1 MGTDTANLIQTL
13 GFPVVAAAAA
23 GVFGYKIV
31 FYVLRN
37 LSGEIKELYQII
49 VKLIDKLNG
58 HDRETNKLAK
68 EIAQLR
74 SEVASLYRCMGIPKA
89 SKRVGKSSDDSGD

>member
-1 MGTDTANLIQTL
+1 MGNDTADLITSL
-13 GFPVVAAAAA
+13 GFPVVAALAAA
-23 GVFGYKIV
+23 GFGYKIV

-37 LSGEIKELYQII
+37 LSGEIKELYTII

-74 SEVASLYRCMGIPKA
+74 CEVGALYKCMGVSPRKPTGSRKA
-89 SKRVGKSSDDSGD
+89 DD

>member
-23 GVFGYKIV
+23 GIFGYKIV

-37 LSGEIKELYQII
+37 LSGEVKSLYEII
-49 VKLIDKLNG
+49 VKLIDRLNG
-58 HDRETNKLAK
+58 HDKETRKLEK
-68 EIAQLR
+68 
-74 SEVASLYRCMGIPKA
+74 EVAMLRVEIGGLYKCMGLSPKRRPRP
-89 SKRVGKSSDDSGD
+89 KDEDD

>member
-1 MGTDTANLIQTL
+1 LGADTVNLIQTL

-31 FYVLRN
+31 FFVLRN
-37 LSGEIKELYQII
+37 LSQEVKNLYEII
-49 VKLIDKLNG
+49 VKLIDRLNG
-58 HDRETNKLAK
+58 HDKETNKLSR

-74 SEVASLYRCMGIPKA
+74 CEVASLYKCMGIS
-89 SKRVGKSSDDSGD
+89 SKKTVRRERDE

>member
-13 GFPVVAAAAA
+13 GFPVVAAACA
-23 GVFGYKIV
+23 GLFGYKIV

-74 SEVASLYRCMGIPKA
+74 CEVASLYKCMGISRKPA
-89 SKRVGKSSDDSGD
+89 GKQRTED

>member
-1 MGTDTANLIQTL
+1 MGADTANLIQTL

-23 GVFGYKIV
+23 GIFGYKIV

-37 LSGEIKELYQII
+37 LSGEIKELYTII

-74 SEVASLYRCMGIPKA
+74 CEVASLYKCMGINPRRPNGNRK
-89 SKRVGKSSDDSGD
+89 SDD

>member
-1 MGTDTANLIQTL
+1 VGTDTADLIQTL

-37 LSGEIKELYQII
+37 LSGEIKELYTII

-68 EIAQLR
+68 EIAMLR
-74 SEVASLYRCMGIPKA
+74 VEVGALYKCMGVTKKPVNE
-89 SKRVGKSSDDSGD
+89 KRRDE

>member
-23 GVFGYKIV
+23 GIFGYKIV

-37 LSGEIKELYQII
+37 LSGEVKALYEII
-49 VKLIDKLNG
+49 VKLIDRLNG
-58 HDRETNKLAK
+58 HDKETNKLAK
-68 EIAQLR
+68 EVAMLR
-74 SEVASLYRCMGIPKA
+74 CEVSSLYKCMAVNPKRLP
-89 SKRVGKSSDDSGD
+89 KPKQED

>member
-1 MGTDTANLIQTL
+1 LGTDTANLIQTL

-74 SEVASLYRCMGIPKA
+74 SEVGSLYKCMGIS
-89 SKRVGKSSDDSGD
+89 SKKPVKRERDE

>member
-1 MGTDTANLIQTL
+1 MGAETVNLIQTL

-31 FYVLRN
+31 FFVLRN
-37 LSGEIKELYQII
+37 LSQEVKNLYEII
-49 VKLIDKLNG
+49 VKLIDRLNG
-58 HDRETNKLAK
+58 HDKETNKLSR

-74 SEVASLYRCMGIPKA
+74 CEVGSLYKCMGISPKKPV
-89 SKRVGKSSDDSGD
+89 KRICDE

>member
-23 GVFGYKIV
+23 GLFGYKIV

-37 LSGEIKELYQII
+37 LSGEIKELYTII

-74 SEVASLYRCMGIPKA
+74 VEVAALYRCMGISPKR
-89 SKRVGKSSDDSGD
+89 KKPSDDRGD

>member
-37 LSGEIKELYQII
+37 LSGEIKELYTII
-49 VKLIDKLNG
+49 VKLIDRLNG
-58 HDRETNKLAK
+58 HDKETNKLAK

-74 SEVASLYRCMGIPKA
+74 CEVGALYKCMGITKKPM
-89 SKRVGKSSDDSGD
+89 SEKRRNNDD

>member
-23 GVFGYKIV
+23 GIFGYKIV

-37 LSGEIKELYQII
+37 LSGEIKELYTII

-58 HDRETNKLAK
+58 HDKETNKLAK
-68 EIAQLR
+68 EIAMLR
-74 SEVASLYRCMGIPKA
+74 VEVGSLYKCMGVTKKSVNA
-89 SKRVGKSSDDSGD
+89 KRNDE

>member
-37 LSGEIKELYQII
+37 LSGEIKELYTII

-68 EIAQLR
+68 EIAMLR
-74 SEVASLYRCMGIPKA
+74 VEVASLYKCMGIPK
-89 SKRVGKSSDDSGD
+89 KRVGKSSDDRGD

>member
-1 MGTDTANLIQTL
+1 VGTDTANLIQTL

-23 GVFGYKIV
+23 GIFGYKIV

-37 LSGEIKELYQII
+37 LSGEVKSLYEII

-58 HDRETNKLAK
+58 HDKETNKLAK
-68 EIAQLR
+68 EVSNLR
-74 SEVASLYRCMGIPKA
+74 VEVAALYKCMGI
-89 SKRVGKSSDDSGD
+89 STKRSAKRKEEE

>member
-1 MGTDTANLIQTL
+1 MGADTVNLIQTL

-23 GVFGYKIV
+23 GLFGYKIV
-31 FYVLRN
+31 FYVLRD
-37 LSGEIKELYQII
+37 LSAEVKGLYEII
-49 VKLIDKLNG
+49 VKLIDRLNR

-74 SEVASLYRCMGIPKA
+74 SEVASLYKCMGIS
-89 SKRVGKSSDDSGD
+89 SKKINPRKVDE

>member
-1 MGTDTANLIQTL
+1 LGAETVNLIQTL

-31 FYVLRN
+31 FFVLRN
-37 LSGEIKELYQII
+37 LSQEVKNLYEII
-49 VKLIDKLNG
+49 VKLIDRLNG
-58 HDRETNKLAK
+58 HDKETNKLSR

-74 SEVASLYRCMGIPKA
+74 CEVGSLYKCMGISPKKPV
-89 SKRVGKSSDDSGD
+89 KRICDE

>member
-37 LSGEIKELYQII
+37 LSGEIKELYTII
-49 VKLIDKLNG
+49 VKLIDRLNG

-74 SEVASLYRCMGIPKA
+74 CEVGALYKCMGITKK
-89 SKRVGKSSDDSGD
+89 SMSEKRRNNDD

>member
-23 GVFGYKIV
+23 GLFGYKIV

-37 LSGEIKELYQII
+37 LSGEIKDLYTII
-49 VKLIDKLNG
+49 VKLIDRLNG

-74 SEVASLYRCMGIPKA
+74 VEVAALYRCMGISPKR
-89 SKRVGKSSDDSGD
+89 KKTSDDRGD

>member
-23 GVFGYKIV
+23 GLFGYKIV
-31 FYVLRN
+31 FYVLRD
-37 LSGEIKELYQII
+37 LSQEVKNVYDIV
-49 VKLIDKLNG
+49 VKLIDRLNG
-58 HDRETNKLAK
+58 HDKETNKLAK

-74 SEVASLYRCMGIPKA
+74 CEVAALYRCMGISPKR
-89 SKRVGKSSDDSGD
+89 KKPSDDRGD

>member
-1 MGTDTANLIQTL
+1 MGSDTADLITSL
-13 GFPVVAAAAA
+13 GFPVVAALAAA
-23 GVFGYKIV
+23 GFGYKIV

-37 LSGEIKELYQII
+37 LSGEIKELYTII

-68 EIAQLR
+68 EIAMLR
-74 SEVASLYRCMGIPKA
+74 VEVASLYKCMG
-89 SKRVGKSSDDSGD
+89 VGARKPNGKQRAED